1 MVPPL
6 YGWSEPQKVQG
17 IPVQCWHHLMASG
30 HSKYWPIV
38 VQFWFVIGSPTHLK
52 QASWMKPTISVWLNL
67 WWLSGSD
74 FSSASYTKGV
84 WDLVTCICL
93 ASPYISLH
101 FIAFSQNGC
110 NCVLLKLALYL
121 RGKTRISSRLLK
133 SVYATV
139 ERPCSSRWR
148 GSNSHFFSSTI

>member
-1 MVPPL
+1 MMIASTSTTT
-6 YGWSEPQKVQG
+6 GWMGSRNSGSKLTP
-17 IPVQCWHHLMASG
+17 SDG
-30 HSKYWPIV
+30 HSRYWPIV
-38 VQFWFVIGSPTHLK
+38 VQFWYNRFPDSLE
-52 QASWMKPTISVWLNL
+52 ASKMEKPTILVWLNL

-121 RGKTRISSRLLK
+121 RGKTRISSRLLN